1 MAEYIALALIIGGAA
16 AYLAVALRKKM
27 RSLKEPCSTGCGGCH
42 GCPLGGAS
50 RDGQETR
57 Q

>member
-16 AYLAVALRKKM
+16 AYLAAALRKKM

-42 GCPLGGAS
+42 GCPLGGAAEHTEKP
-50 RDGQETR
+50 RP
-57 Q
+57 